1 MRERVVDELQ
11 RIERQYGVRVLLA
24 VESGSRAWG
33 FASPDSDYDV
43 RFIYNHHRDW
53 YISVAESRDVIEE
66 MLPGDL
72 DVSGWDLRKTLRLFG
87 KCNIALNEWLG
98 SPIVYWQAPTFR
110 EQLLQLM
117 PSYFNPVAGLHHYRS
132 MAVRTLEENLEGER
146 IGIKKLFY
154 VLRPLLACRWIE
166 RKRSQPPTLFHAMMD
181 DELVSPEERIWIEG
195 LLKRKADAR
204 EADPV
209 AVNGARVNCIR
220 GELERYG
227 SMSMSPPVPS
237 SGSKDELDGLLRRW
251 VVTHDAPPSFPLPG
265 R

>member
-1 MRERVVDELQ
+1 MSERIVDELQ

-72 DVSGWDLRKTLRLFG
+72 DVSGWDLRKALRLFW

-98 SPIVYWQAPTFR
+98 SPIVYWQAPKLR

-132 MAVRTLEENLEGER
+132 IAVRTLEENLEGER
-146 IGIKKLFY
+146 ISIKKLFY

-181 DELVSPEERIWIEG
+181 DELVSPEERIWIEE

-204 EADPV
+204 EAEPV
-209 AVNGARVNCIR
+209 AVTDARVNSIR
-220 GELERYG
+220 TELERYR
-227 SMSMSPPVPS
+227 SMSMSTTVPS

-251 VVTHDAPPSFPLPG
+251 VVTPDAPPCPQPAS
-265 R
+265 

>member
-43 RFIYNHHRDW
+43 RFMYNHHRDW

-66 MLPGDL
+66 MLSGDL

-98 SPIVYWQAPTFR
+98 SPIVYWETPKFR

-117 PSYFNPVAGLHHYRS
+117 PSYFNPIAGLHHYRS

-146 IGIKKLFY
+146 IGIKKLCY

-166 RKRSQPPTLFHAMMD
+166 RKRSQPPTVFHALMD
-181 DELVSPEERIWIEG
+181 DVLVSPEERIWIEG
-195 LLKRKADAR
+195 LLKRKGDAR
-204 EADPV
+204 ESEPV
-209 AVNGARVNCIR
+209 AVNDARTDSIR
-220 GELERYG
+220 AELERYR
-227 SMSMSPPVPS
+227 SISMSPTDPS
-237 SGSKDELDGLLRRW
+237 SGSKDELNGLLRHW
-251 VVTHDAPPSFPLPG
+251 VVSHDAPPCPQPG

>member
-1 MRERVVDELQ
+1 
-11 RIERQYGVRVLLA
+11 
-24 VESGSRAWG
+24 
-33 FASPDSDYDV
+33 
-43 RFIYNHHRDW
+43 
-53 YISVAESRDVIEE
+53 

-72 DVSGWDLRKTLRLFG
+72 DVSGWDLRKMLRLFG

-98 SPIVYWQAPTFR
+98 SPIVYCQAPTFR
-110 EQLLQLM
+110 EQLLRLM
-117 PSYFNPVAGLHHYRS
+117 PSHFNPVAGLHHYRS

-181 DELVSPEERIWIEG
+181 DELVSPEERTWIEG

-220 GELERYG
+220 AELERYG
-227 SMSMSPPVPS
+227 SMSMSPAALS

-251 VVTHDAPPSFPLPG
+251 VVTHDAPPSPQPG
-265 R
+265 H

>member
-1 MRERVVDELQ
+1 MSERIVDELQ

-72 DVSGWDLRKTLRLFG
+72 DVSGWDVRKTLRLFG

-98 SPIVYWQAPTFR
+98 SPIVYWQAPKLR

-132 MAVRTLEENLEGER
+132 IAVRTLEENLEGER
-146 IGIKKLFY
+146 ISIKKLFY

-181 DELVSPEERIWIEG
+181 DELVSPEERIWIEE

-204 EADPV
+204 EAEPV
-209 AVNGARVNCIR
+209 AVTDARVNSIR
-220 GELERYG
+220 TELERYR
-227 SMSMSPPVPS
+227 SMSMSTTVPS

-251 VVTHDAPPSFPLPG
+251 VVTPDAPPCPQPAS
-265 R
+265 

>member
-1 MRERVVDELQ
+1 MRERVIDELQ

-132 MAVRTLEENLEGER
+132 MAVRTLEENLQGER

-166 RKRSQPPTLFHAMMD
+166 RKRSPPPTLFHAMMD
-181 DELVSPEERIWIEG
+181 DELVAPEERIWIEA
-195 LLKRKADAR
+195 LLKRKADAL
-204 EADPV
+204 EAEPV
-209 AVNGARVNCIR
+209 AVNDARVDRIR
-220 GELERYG
+220 AELERYG
-227 SMSMSPPVPS
+227 SMSISPAVPP
-237 SGSKDELDGLLRRW
+237 SGSKDELDGLLRCW
-251 VVTHDAPPSFPLPG
+251 VVTHDAPPCPQPG
-265 R
+265 N